1 MNSIF
6 VTALLAGTALAG
18 ISLWYLST
26 CSNSKVPLP
35 PGPRGNLIFGSALE
49 LRTSKAFWI
58 NFAKW
63 TDQFGALDSLV
74 SPKPET
80 YIQTFLLG
88 SFISVRMLFQRMII
102 VDDPKIVTY
111 LFEKKASQY
120 SDRYVSQLA
129 LLIGWETD
137 IIFIEYGPL
146 LKHYRTLLQ
155 RALNNRVVLDYLP
168 LQEHE
173 TKRLLGRLYRSPE
186 RFMQHIHLMAG
197 SVAIRMVYG
206 YKVDSPDDRL
216 VQAAEQVKAIFS
228 DIMAP
233 GRWMIEVFPLL
244 RYVPKWFPGATFHK
258 AVASWVPILQAT
270 EDETFEFV
278 KSQMAKGTAEPSF
291 TSKLLQPENG
301 QEVTKEEEDNIK
313 RVAASLY
320 GAASDTT
327 VSAVKSF
334 FLAMTLY
341 PDVQAKAHS
350 EIDTFLQ
357 SQPHKQ
363 FITMDDRPN
372 LPYTSALIREVLRWH
387 PVLTLVGHRSN
398 AEDDEN
404 VVVGDKTYR
413 IPAQTSVIANVWKI
427 MHNPEVYPDPER
439 FVPERFMGATAP
451 PFPEN
456 YAFGFGRRIWPGMH
470 VAQQSMWLSI
480 SNILANFTIT
490 KAKDQNGVEIVPE
503 ENYTNDI
510 IRYSPTPVQMLHSTA
525 AGV

>member
-1 MNSIF
+1 MGSIII
-6 VTALLAGTALAG
+6 TLLTGAALAG
-18 ISLWYLST
+18 MYLWYH
-26 CSNSKVPLP
+26 SKRSRIPLP

-49 LRTSKAFWI
+49 LRTSKTFWI

-63 TDQFGALDSLV
+63 TDQFGPIV
-74 SPKPET
+74 
-80 YIQTFLLG
+80 
-88 SFISVRMLFQRMII
+88 SVRMLFQRMII
-102 VDDPKIVTY
+102 IDDPTIATY

-155 RALNNRVVLDYLP
+155 RALNNRVVLDYVP

-173 TKRLLGRLYRSPE
+173 TGRLLGRLFESPK

-216 VQAAEQVKAIFS
+216 VQAAEQVMAIFS
-228 DIMAP
+228 DGNHGSWEVD
-233 GRWMIEVFPLL
+233 GRV

-258 AVASWVPILQAT
+258 AVASWVPILKAT

-278 KSQMAKGTAEPSF
+278 KSQMAKGIAEPSF

-301 QEVTKEEEDNIK
+301 EEITKEEEDHIK

-327 VSAVKSF
+327 VSAVKTF

-341 PDVQAKAHS
+341 PDVQAKARS
-350 EIDTFLQ
+350 EIESYLHTR
-357 SQPHKQ
+357 PHKH

-372 LPYTSALIREVLRWH
+372 LPYTSALIREILRWH

-398 AEDDEN
+398 GEDDDN
-404 VVVGDKTYR
+404 VVVGEKTYR
-413 IPAQTSVIANVWKI
+413 IPARTAVIANVWKI
-427 MHNPEVYPDPER
+427 MHNPEVYPDPEK
-439 FVPERFMGATAP
+439 FIPERFMGENPP

-456 YAFGFGRRIWPGMH
+456 YAFGFGRRICPGMH
-470 VAQQSMWLSI
+470 VAQQSMWLSV
-480 SNILANFTIT
+480 SNILVNFTIT
-490 KAKDQNGVEIVPE
+490 KAKDENGAEIVPE

-510 IRYSPTPVQMLHSTA
+510 ISHPLPFKCHIQPRLGREKWLSEIDL
-525 AGV
+525 

>member
-1 MNSIF
+1 MNSAI
-6 VTALLAGTALAG
+6 VTTLLTGAALAG
-18 ISLWYLST
+18 IYLWYQSKLSRI
-26 CSNSKVPLP
+26 PLP
-35 PGPRGNLIFGSALE
+35 PGPRGNIIFGSALE

-63 TDQFGALDSLV
+63 TDRFG
-74 SPKPET
+74 P
-80 YIQTFLLG
+80 I
-88 SFISVRMLFQRMII
+88 ISVRMLFQRMII
-102 VDDPKIVTY
+102 IDDPKIVTY
-111 LFEKKASQY
+111 FFEKKASQY

-173 TKRLLGRLYRSPE
+173 TKRLLWRLYESPE
-186 RFMQHIHLMAG
+186 KFMKHIHLMAG

-216 VQAAEQVKAIFS
+216 VQAMEQVMAIFS
-228 DIMAP
+228 DIVAP

-244 RYVPKWFPGATFHK
+244 RYLPKWFPGAMFHR
-258 AVASWVPILQAT
+258 AAASWVPILQEA

-301 QEVTKEEEDNIK
+301 EEVTKEEELNIK

-327 VSAVKSF
+327 VSAVKTF

-341 PDVQAKAHS
+341 PDVQAKAQS
-350 EIDTFLQ
+350 EITAYLQ
-357 SQPHKQ
+357 THPHKRL
-363 FITMDDRPN
+363 ITMDDKPN
-372 LPYTSALIREVLRWH
+372 LPYTSALIREILRWH
-387 PVLTLVGHRSN
+387 PVLTLVAHRSN
-398 AEDDEN
+398 GEDDEN
-404 VVVGDKTYR
+404 VVIGDKTYR
-413 IPAQTSVIANVWKI
+413 IPARTTVVANVWKI

-439 FVPERFMGATAP
+439 FVPERFMVGNPP

-456 YAFGFGRRIWPGMH
+456 YAFGFGRRICPGIH

-480 SNILANFTIT
+480 SNILANFMII
-490 KAKDQNGVEIVPE
+490 KAKDENGVEIVPE

-510 IRYSPTPVQMLHSTA
+510 ITHPLPFNCNIRPRPGRDEWLSETDV
-525 AGV
+525 

>member
-1 MNSIF
+1 MNSVIL
-6 VTALLAGTALAG
+6 VTLLSGALAG
-18 ISLWYLST
+18 LYFWYQSK
-26 CSNSKVPLP
+26 CSRIPLP
-35 PGPRGNLIFGSALE
+35 PGPRGNPIFGSALE
-49 LRTSKAFWI
+49 LRTSKSFWI

-63 TDQFGALDSLV
+63 TDRFGPIV
-74 SPKPET
+74 
-80 YIQTFLLG
+80 
-88 SFISVRMLFQRMII
+88 SVRMLFQKMII

-146 LKHYRTLLQ
+146 LKRYRTLLQ

-173 TKRLLGRLYRSPE
+173 TKRLLRRLYESPE
-186 RFMQHIHLMAG
+186 KFMQHIHLMAG

-206 YKVDSPDDRL
+206 YKVDSADDRL
-216 VQAAEQVKAIFS
+216 VQAAEQAMAIFS
-228 DIMAP
+228 DSNHGAWKVDD
-233 GRWMIEVFPLL
+233 RV
-244 RYVPKWFPGATFHK
+244 RYVPKWFPGAMFHK
-258 AVASWVPILQAT
+258 AVASWMPILQAT

-278 KSQMAKGTAEPSF
+278 KSQMAKGIAEPSF

-301 QEVTKEEEDNIK
+301 ENITMEEEANIK

-327 VSAVKSF
+327 VSAVKTF

-341 PDVQAKAHS
+341 PDVQAKAQS
-350 EIDTFLQ
+350 EITSYLQ
-357 SQPHKQ
+357 THPHKR
-363 FITMDDRPN
+363 FITMDDKPN
-372 LPYTSALIREVLRWH
+372 LPYINALIREVLRWH

-398 AEDDEN
+398 GEDDEN
-404 VVVGDKTYR
+404 VVVGEKTYR
-413 IPAQTSVIANVWKI
+413 IPARTAVIANVWKI
-427 MHNPEVYPDPER
+427 MHNPEVYPDPEM
-439 FVPERFMGATAP
+439 FVPERFMGDNPP
-451 PFPEN
+451 PFPED
-456 YAFGFGRRIWPGMH
+456 YAFGFGRRICPGMH

-490 KAKDQNGVEIVPE
+490 KARDEHGVEIVPE

-510 IRYSPTPVQMLHSTA
+510 ITHPLPFKCDIQPRPGREKWLSEIDL
-525 AGV
+525 

>member
-1 MNSIF
+1 MGSTI
-6 VTALLAGTALAG
+6 VTTLLVGAALIGVY
-18 ISLWYLST
+18 LWYQSK
-26 CSNSKVPLP
+26 SSKVPLP

-63 TDQFGALDSLV
+63 TDQFGPIV
-74 SPKPET
+74 
-80 YIQTFLLG
+80 
-88 SFISVRMLFQRMII
+88 SVRMMFQRMII
-102 VDDPKIVTY
+102 VDDPKIITS

-155 RALNNRVVLDYLP
+155 RALNNRVVVDYLP

-173 TKRLLGRLYRSPE
+173 TKRLLRRLYDTPE
-186 RFMQHIHLMAG
+186 NFMQHIHLMAG

-216 VQAAEQVKAIFS
+216 VQAAEEVMAIFS

-233 GRWMIEVFPLL
+233 GRWMVEIFPLL
-244 RYVPKWFPGATFHK
+244 RYVPKWFPGAVFHK
-258 AVASWVPILQAT
+258 AIASWKPVLQAT

-291 TSKLLQPENG
+291 TSKLLHTESG
-301 QEVTKEEEDNIK
+301 EGISKEEEIPIK
-313 RVAASLY
+313 SVAASLY

-341 PDVQAKAHS
+341 PDVQSKAQS
-350 EIDTFLQ
+350 EIASYLQ
-357 SQPHKQ
+357 TQPHKH
-363 FITMDDRPN
+363 FITMDDKRH
-372 LPYTSALIREVLRWH
+372 LPYTSALVREILRWH
-387 PVLTLVGHRSN
+387 PVLTLVGHRSSG
-398 AEDDEN
+398 EDDEN
-404 VVVGDKTYR
+404 VVVDGKTYR
-413 IPAQTSVIANVWKI
+413 IPARTAVIANVWKV

-439 FVPERFMGATAP
+439 FVPERFMGNSPP

-456 YAFGFGRRIWPGMH
+456 YAFGFGRRICPGVH

-490 KAKDQNGVEIVPE
+490 KAKDENGAEIVPE

-510 IRYSPTPVQMLHSTA
+510 ITHPLPFRCEIQARPECKNWLSGMEL
-525 AGV
+525 

>member
-1 MNSIF
+1 MGSAI
-6 VTALLAGTALAG
+6 VTTLLAAAALAG
-18 ISLWYLST
+18 IYLWYH
-26 CSNSKVPLP
+26 SKRSRIPLP
-35 PGPRGNLIFGSALE
+35 PGPSGNPIFGSALE

-63 TDQFGALDSLV
+63 TDQFGPIV
-74 SPKPET
+74 
-80 YIQTFLLG
+80 
-88 SFISVRMLFQRMII
+88 SVRMLFQRMVII
-102 VDDPKIVTY
+102 DDPKIVTY

-146 LKHYRTLLQ
+146 LEHYRTLLQ

-173 TKRLLGRLYRSPE
+173 TKRLLRRLYESPE
-186 RFMQHIHLMAG
+186 KFMQHIHLLAG

-216 VQAAEQVKAIFS
+216 VQAAEQVMAIFS

-258 AVASWVPILQAT
+258 AVASWVPILRAT

-278 KSQMAKGTAEPSF
+278 KSQMAKGIAEPSF

-301 QEVTKEEEDNIK
+301 EEITKEEEGNIK
-313 RVAASLY
+313 RVAAALY

-327 VSAVKSF
+327 VSAVKTF
-334 FLAMTLY
+334 ILAMTLY
-341 PDVQAKAHS
+341 PDVQAKAQS
-350 EIDTFLQ
+350 EIESYLHT
-357 SQPHKQ
+357 QPHKR
-363 FITMDDRPN
+363 FITMDDKPN
-372 LPYTSALIREVLRWH
+372 LPYASALIREILRWH

-398 AEDDEN
+398 GEDDVQCAHPGN
-404 VVVGDKTYR
+404 TTMAPGPYSGDKTYR
-413 IPAQTSVIANVWKI
+413 IPARTAVIANVWKI
-427 MHNPEVYPDPER
+427 MHNPEVYPDPEK
-439 FVPERFMGATAP
+439 FVPERFIGENPP
-451 PFPEN
+451 PFPEI
-456 YAFGFGRRIWPGMH
+456 YAFGFGRRICPGMH

-480 SNILANFTIT
+480 SNILANFIIT
-490 KAKDQNGVEIVPE
+490 KAQDENGVEIVPE

-510 IRYSPTPVQMLHSTA
+510 ITHPLPFKCSIQPRLGRKKWLSEIDL
-525 AGV
+525 